1 LIHINDSAGAY
12 RQIARM
18 ARKILT
24 VNGHPDSRPERFCA
38 ALAAAYQDA
47 ARNGGHDVRRIDVG
61 ALAFP
66 LLMRN
71 EDFSRPTTSP
81 DIARAQRDIQ
91 WAEHLV
97 FVFPLWLGAT
107 PALLK
112 GFLEMVACG
121 GFGFNAGADGDPKR
135 GLKGKS
141 ARLIVTMGMPAT
153 AFRLIF
159 GGFGV
164 RAFERGILRLAGAY
178 PVHKTYC
185 GAVELS
191 SEHRAACLRTV
202 AALGAKGA

>member
-1 LIHINDSAGAY
+1 
-12 RQIARM
+12 M
-18 ARKILT
+18 TRKILI

-38 ALAAAYQDA
+38 GLAFAYIDGA
-47 ARNGGHDVRRIDVG
+47 HRAGHELRRIDVG
-61 ALAFP
+61 SLAFP
-66 LLMRN
+66 LLTRN
-71 EDFSRPTTSP
+71 EDFSRPATCP

-97 FVFPLWLGAT
+97 FVFPLWLGAA

-121 GFGFNAGADGDPKR
+121 GFGFDAGSAGNPKR

-141 ARLIVTMGMPAT
+141 ARLIVTMGMPTT
-153 AFRLIF
+153 AFRLVF

-164 RAFERGILRLAGAY
+164 RAFERGILRLAGAF

-191 SEHRAACLRTV
+191 AEHRDACLRTV
-202 AALGAKGA
+202 SALGSRGT